1 MGFEG
6 RCSGDASVVR
16 QWCVLP
22 LHACVLIFFHRALG
36 AFFFCFVSLNWL
48 PTSAFF
54 AWPRPYSFSF

>member
-16 QWCVLP
+16 QWCVL
-22 LHACVLIFFHRALG
+22 IFFDRAFG
-36 AFFFCFVSLNWL
+36 AFLFFVSLNGL
-48 PTSAFF
+48 ATSAFC